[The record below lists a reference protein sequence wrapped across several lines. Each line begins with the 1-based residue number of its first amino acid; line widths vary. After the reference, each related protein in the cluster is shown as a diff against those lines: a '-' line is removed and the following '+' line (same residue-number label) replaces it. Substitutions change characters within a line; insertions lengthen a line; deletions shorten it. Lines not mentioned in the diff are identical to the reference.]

1 MASGRTRGCSG
12 WILGEISR
20 KEWLG
25 TGTAAQGGGA
35 ITVPGGVQCGDVE
48 MRDVV
53 SGNGGDGWGWTG

>member
-1 MASGRTRGCSG
+1 MV
-12 WILGEISR
+12 GETPQ